1 MADGGKSPLGGMM
14 GVMGE
19 VVAKPV
25 IDEVGK
31 AIEVGVQSVFNKNS
45 QQQPQPTTSTLD
57 PAIQQQTQQQEQ
69 TGLTDARRKI
79 KYWQDLNLA
88 QAKVREDQKKKE
100 QERLQ
105 EDPQK
110 KKIKQ
115 FEIQE
120 KKKENIALQQAK
132 TKTEV
137 RKGVGG

>member
-1 MADGGKSPLGGMM
+1 MSDGVKGAMQNI
-14 GVMGE
+14 GE
-19 VVAKPV
+19 AVVKPV
-25 IDEVGK
+25 VDEVGK
-31 AIEVGVQSVFNKNS
+31 AIEVGVQSVLNRQPVQQS
-45 QQQPQPTTSTLD
+45 TTPQIDPLQQQQIKTT
-57 PAIQQQTQQQEQ
+57 EQ
-69 TGLTDARRKI
+69 IGLVDARRKI
-79 KYWQDLNLA
+79 KYWQDLGNA